1 MISLQNL
8 RELFEDDVPEEEIF
22 KAVVEWIHHD
32 QESRLSNLEMLM
44 SNIQVSRLPKDIIE
58 ETVEPFLMVNEMIKV
73 FLASVTL
80 RMRTSWRTADGRLED
95 WSENV
100 RGVRGVVAGGS

>member
-8 RELFEDDVPEEEIF
+8 RELFEDDVTEKEIC
-22 KAVVEWIHHD
+22 KSVIDWIEHD
-32 QESRLSNLEMLM
+32 NESRSSNLETSL

-58 ETVEPFLMVNEMIKV
+58 ETVEPFLKANEMIKV

>member
-8 RELFEDDVPEEEIF
+8 RELFEDDVTEKEIC
-22 KAVVEWIHHD
+22 KSVIDWIEHD
-32 QESRLSNLEMLM
+32 NESRSSNLETSL
-44 SNIQVSRLPKDIIE
+44 SNIQVSPLPKDIIE
-58 ETVEPFLMVNEMIKV
+58 ETVEPFLKANEMIKV
-73 FLASVTL
+73 SLASVTL